1 MCAEQSKSEIIWDL
15 SQEQICRD
23 EKMMM
28 YPQPP
33 RLVRC
38 VMLCDVII
46 HCTILYPGDQFYT
59 QQGMPVVPSQC
70 ASGDAHSSAAMN
82 ISNIFD
88 QQKTT
93 TPKQTGSLYCQMP
106 ITTVY
111 ISSFIAY
118 DVLWCDSILSN
129 LPRLDQIHVRSYEVV
144 LQYSSS
150 TVCPICPTCPCCLV
164 ALLPRSFQALH
175 PACSFGSS
183 FRCLKARSAQSWPEN

>member
-1 MCAEQSKSEIIWDL
+1 
-15 SQEQICRD
+15 
-23 EKMMM
+23 MMM

-46 HCTILYPGDQFYT
+46 HCTILYLGDQFYT

-88 QQKTT
+88 QQETT

-111 ISSFIAY
+111 ISSQHMMCCDAILFYPIYQDQTKSMCDHTKQYFSTPVALS
-118 DVLWCDSILSN
+118 VLF
-129 LPRLDQIHVRSYEVV
+129 V
-144 LQYSSS
+144 LL
-150 TVCPICPTCPCCLV
+150 VLV

-183 FRCLKARSAQSWPEN
+183 FRCLKARSAQS